1 MKKWALLFVLLAGAG
16 LFYVLE
22 ESSSGT
28 DTEAPHEEMQ
38 EVQAAPEESA
48 PEPERKIELTEAD
61 IRQGNLL
68 LVNQQY
74 PVIPESVPTDVI
86 DLSLHSEWT
95 AGYGLLSEGIQLSE
109 DLVKRFSEMVAVA
122 KQDGIDHF
130 LLTSGY
136 RGFEEQEILFEEMGA
151 DYALPAGYSEHNLG
165 LSLDVSSTE
174 MLMEVAP
181 EGRWVADHAWEFGFV
196 VRYPA
201 DKTEITGIQ
210 YEPWHLRY
218 VGLPHSAIM
227 KEKNFVLEEYL
238 AYLKE
243 EREVSAQVN
252 GETYII
258 TYHPVDG
265 STTVTLPMEGEIQL
279 SGDNMGGV
287 IVTLEEVEETPAK

>member
-1 MKKWALLFVLLAGAG
+1 MKKWALLFVLVAGAG
-16 LFYVLE
+16 LFYALDE
-22 ESSSGT
+22 PFST
-28 DTEAPHEEMQ
+28 DTETPPE
-38 EVQAAPEESA
+38 EVQAVQEAPEEPA

-61 IRQGNLL
+61 IRKGNLL
-68 LVNQQY
+68 LVNQDH

-86 DLSLHSEWT
+86 NLSLESDWT
-95 AGYGLLSEGIQLSE
+95 DGYALLSEGILLSE

-122 KQDGIDHF
+122 KQDGIDNF

-265 STTVTLPMEGEIQL
+265 STTITLPMEGAVQL

-287 IVTLEEVEETPAK
+287 VVTLEEVEETPAK

>member
-1 MKKWALLFVLLAGAG
+1 MKKWALLCVLVASAG
-16 LFYVLE
+16 LFYALDE
-22 ESSSGT
+22 PFSST
-28 DTEAPHEEMQ
+28 NTETPSE
-38 EVQAAPEESA
+38 EVQELQEAPEEPA
-48 PEPERKIELTEAD
+48 PEPERKIELTEVD

-68 LVNQQY
+68 LVNQDY
-74 PVIPESVPTDVI
+74 PVLPESIRTDVI
-86 DLSLHSEWT
+86 DVLPQSEWT
-95 AGYGLLSEGIQLSE
+95 DGYALLSEDIQLSE

-122 KQDGIDHF
+122 KQDGIDNF
-130 LLTSGY
+130 LLTSGF
-136 RGFEEQEILFEEMGA
+136 RSFEEQEVLFAEMGA
-151 DYALPAGYSEHNLG
+151 DYALPPGYSEHNLG

-243 EREVSAQVN
+243 EQEISAQVD
-252 GETYII
+252 GEIYTV
-258 TYHPVDG
+258 TYHPVNG
-265 STTVTLPMEGEIQL
+265 STTVTLPPEGTFEL
-279 SGDNMGGV
+279 SGTNVDGV
-287 IVTLEEVEETPAK
+287 ILTLSESDE

>member
-1 MKKWALLFVLLAGAG
+1 M
-16 LFYVLE
+16 LE

-38 EVQAAPEESA
+38 EVQAAPEEPA
-48 PEPERKIELTEAD
+48 LEPERKIELTEAD